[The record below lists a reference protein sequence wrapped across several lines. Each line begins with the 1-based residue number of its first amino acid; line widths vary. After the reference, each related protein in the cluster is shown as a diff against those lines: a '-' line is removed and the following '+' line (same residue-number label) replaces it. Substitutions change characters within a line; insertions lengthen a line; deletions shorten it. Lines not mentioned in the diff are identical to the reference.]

1 LDIGKQKIM
10 LKEAKYY
17 SKLEQKKIKCT
28 LCPHECILNIGQT
41 GICRTRKN
49 IDGKLYTL
57 AFSNPVAINID
68 PIEKKPLY
76 HFLPTSRTFSIAT
89 AGCNL
94 RCKNCQNATISQVSP
109 EQTNNY
115 NLEPKQII
123 DSALKNNCKSIAY
136 TYTDPVVFYE
146 YALETAKL
154 AKKNGLK
161 NIIVSAGYINQKP
174 LEELCQFID
183 AANIDLK
190 SFDDNL
196 YKKLNSARLQPVLET
211 LKTLRK
217 KNIWL
222 EITNLLIPG
231 FNDNEQMIDKMTK
244 WLAKNGF
251 DETPLH
257 FSKFYPTYKLSN
269 IAPTP
274 LETIEKAIQ
283 IARQNGLKYIY
294 GGNIWGHNSENTYCP
309 NCNNIIISRN
319 SYNTKIKAIEN
330 GKCTFCG
337 KKINGVWL

>member
-1 LDIGKQKIM
+1 M